1 MNMLLGEKLK
11 KARKN
16 IGMSQNEVAEELML
30 SRQTI
35 SKWENNVCL
44 PDLENFQ
51 RIFKLYKVDFN
62 TILSKDEGKIIY
74 NIDKSEK
81 EEEDTKEIDIRY
93 RHYLIP
99 FFFLK
104 VLLDKKRRKRVC
116 KKYILLLIGN
126 ILITVILVAL
136 IVYSE
141 IPKSTT
147 SQLTF

>member
-51 RIFKLYKVDFN
+51 RICKLYKVDFN
-62 TILSKDEGKIIY
+62 TILSKDEGKII
-74 NIDKSEK
+74 I
-81 EEEDTKEIDIRY
+81 ILIRA
-93 RHYLIP
+93 R
-99 FFFLK
+99 
-104 VLLDKKRRKRVC
+104 KRRKIL
-116 KKYILLLIGN
+116 KK
-126 ILITVILVAL
+126 
-136 IVYSE
+136 
-141 IPKSTT
+141 
-147 SQLTF
+147 

>member
-1 MNMLLGEKLK
+1 MLNKLVYTIWVLAEWVITLLIYALKFIVEVLIFLILCYFKLK
-11 KARKN
+11 CVD
-16 IGMSQNEVAEELML
+16 I
-30 SRQTI
+30 I
-35 SKWENNVCL
+35 ENRFWVM
-44 PDLENFQ
+44 
-51 RIFKLYKVDFN
+51 
-62 TILSKDEGKIIY
+62 ILSKIWVRIKIIY

-136 IVYSE
+136 FVYSE